1 MIARLW
7 RGQATVDNAD
17 RYRRHAIERVFPA
30 LARLPGHRGAYLL
43 ARNAGDQV
51 EFLALTLWD
60 SIASIKNFS
69 GENPERAVIDPE
81 ARAILSAFDD
91 FARHYDVAHDPPAR
105 HRMTIE

>member
-43 ARNAGDQV
+43 ARDAGDQV

-81 ARAILSAFDD
+81 ARAILSTIS
-91 FARHYDVAHDPPAR
+91 RGTTTWRMTPPAR